1 MAQTNKNA
9 PRSTAKRGS
18 SAAQGGRSN
27 KINVAKKQAVTER
40 EPHPELASCVFG
52 GVLAFAGML
61 TLIALLAQSG
71 RLPGAED
78 ALLVKG
84 FLQLL
89 RGLVG
94 KGWYLA
100 APALL
105 WAGVLLI
112 LGRDEPREKRV
123 VFRAVS
129 ALLLPILLGTFVH
142 MLAFENAED
151 IANDLFSSEP
161 AELLRQLW
169 QKGNSGEWSCGGV
182 LAGLLGRGLVQSI
195 SIYGGVAVVTVGF
208 ALFLLQTLNLT
219 ARRLAEKSERR
230 REESKA
236 ARDKDNETYFGQ
248 PEKLREEKSAAKKSG
263 RKPLRTSWDFGD
275 DNFDDDDYNI
285 TLTFPADLD
294 DEPLSI
300 FPSKTKAEKGE
311 NTQTPRKE
319 AAGATRA
326 RKAAGESAP
335 AVSVRRGAPPK
346 PEPDPLADELFAES
360 RARSSR
366 REKTAEKRR
375 AAPRPTGTARHV
387 SAPAEP
393 VSEPAEDALFSA
405 PAASPSAP
413 EPEEEPVSPELV
425 AAAAAATKKL
435 TRDEVNRE
443 TARVAAAVQA
453 RESLEA
459 ETRPT
464 YEFPPLTLLTKGGS
478 DVSDSRT
485 DIEEKRLLL
494 EEAVTS
500 FGVDA
505 VVVNETHGPTVTRY
519 EMELGKG
526 VKFNKISGL
535 ANDIAMSLGVS
546 SVLIAPVPNK
556 ISTVGVEVP
565 NRHVNT
571 VWLRSVL
578 DSDKFRDAKSR
589 LSFALGKDIAGN
601 VIVGNI
607 SKLPHLLIAGTT
619 GSGKS
624 VFVNTLIIS
633 LLYKSTPDELRMILI
648 DPKMVELGVYNG
660 MPHLHIP
667 VVTDAKKAA
676 GALQWAVVEMT
687 KRYQL
692 FADAGVREL
701 ATYNEY
707 QRHNGEKTLPA
718 EVIIIDELADLMM
731 VAGKD
736 VETSICRI
744 AQMGRAAG
752 MHLVVATQR
761 PSVDVITGLMKA
773 NIPSRIAFAV
783 SGAIDSRIILDTT
796 GAEKLL
802 GNGDMLYSPIGV
814 GKPMR
819 VQGAFV
825 TDEEREKIINH
836 VKSHGNAEYSDEI
849 LAEIERNA
857 SKNDKSRPD
866 DAAADGDSSAYDEL
880 LPDAVEVLFE
890 TKQASVS
897 MLQRRLKLGY
907 ARAARIVDQM
917 EELHVVGPYA
927 GSKPREILITKEQW
941 QEMQLAQGTA
951 PVGAVV
957 TEDTLNGEDELL

>member
-1 MAQTNKNA
+1 MAQTKKTGNAA
-9 PRSTAKRGS
+9 PRSTAKTGTS
-18 SAAQGGRSN
+18 SAKNGRSGN
-27 KINVAKKQAVTER
+27 KINVAKNQSTTER
-40 EPHPELASCVFG
+40 MPHPEWVSCFFGAVF
-52 GVLAFAGML
+52 AFAGML
-61 TLIALLAQSG
+61 TLIALLAQG
-71 RLPGAED
+71 DKLPGAED
-78 ALLVKG
+78 ALLVKY

-105 WAGVLLI
+105 WAGILLI
-112 LGRDEPREKRV
+112 LGRDEPREKRI
-123 VFRAVS
+123 VFRAIS

-142 MLAFENAED
+142 MLSFENVKD
-151 IANDLFSSEP
+151 IANNIFEAKP
-161 AELLRQLW
+161 AEMLRALW
-169 QKGNSGEWSCGGV
+169 EKGNSGEWSCGGV
-182 LAGLLGRGLVQSI
+182 LAGLLGRGLVQGV
-195 SIYGGVAVVTVGF
+195 SIYGGVALVTVGF
-208 ALFLLQTLNLT
+208 VLFLLQTLNLT
-219 ARRLAEKSERR
+219 ARRLLEKSERR
-230 REESKA
+230 REENKA
-236 ARDKDNETYFGQ
+236 AREKDNETFFGQ
-248 PEKLREEKSAAKKSG
+248 PEKLREEKATEKKSG
-263 RKPLRTSWDFGD
+263 RKNRSAAWVFGTD
-275 DNFDDDDYNI
+275 DFDDDDFNI

-294 DEPLSI
+294 EEAPLPI
-300 FPSKTKAEKGE
+300 FTSKSKTERETKKTSRTQKATVEST
-311 NTQTPRKE
+311 NVTS
-319 AAGATRA
+319 GAMSHA
-326 RKAAGESAP
+326 K
-335 AVSVRRGAPPK
+335 PPK
-346 PEPDPLADELFAES
+346 PEADPLAEELFAES
-360 RARSSR
+360 RARYSR
-366 REKTAEKRR
+366 REKAAAEKSRGTPR
-375 AAPRPTGTARHV
+375 ATSTARHV
-387 SAPAEP
+387 GTSVEEP
-393 VSEPAEDALFSA
+393 VKTDDEVLFSS
-405 PAASPSAP
+405 PAAEKTVPVPVA
-413 EPEEEPVSPELV
+413 EEPVSPELV
-425 AAAAAATKKL
+425 AEAAAATKKL
-435 TRDEVNRE
+435 SREEVNRE
-443 TARVAAAVQA
+443 TAKVAAAVHA
-453 RESLEA
+453 RETMEA
-459 ETRPT
+459 ETKPT
-464 YEFPPLTLLTKGGS
+464 YEYPPIRLLTKGGGAVTDSKS
-478 DVSDSRT
+478 D
-485 DIEEKRLLL
+485 IMEKRQLL

-505 VVVNETHGPTVTRY
+505 AVVAETCGPTVTRY
-519 EMELGKG
+519 EMELAKG

-571 VWLRSVL
+571 VWLRNVL
-578 DSDKFRDAKSR
+578 DTDKFRDAKSK

-601 VIVGNI
+601 VIIGNI
-607 SKLPHLLIAGTT
+607 AKLPHLLIAGTT

-692 FADAGVREL
+692 FAEAGVREL

-731 VAGKD
+731 VAGKE

-825 TDEEREKIINH
+825 TDEEREKIIDY
-836 VKSHGNAEYSDEI
+836 VKRAGEAQYSDEI

-857 SKNDKSRPD
+857 SKDDKSKSS
-866 DAAADGDSSAYDEL
+866 DSSDGADASNHDEL

-917 EELHVVGPYA
+917 EEMGIVGPYA

-941 QEMQLAQGTA
+941 QEMQCSQGTA
-951 PVGAVV
+951 PMGTVIAEEGA
-957 TEDTLNGEDELL
+957 DREDELL